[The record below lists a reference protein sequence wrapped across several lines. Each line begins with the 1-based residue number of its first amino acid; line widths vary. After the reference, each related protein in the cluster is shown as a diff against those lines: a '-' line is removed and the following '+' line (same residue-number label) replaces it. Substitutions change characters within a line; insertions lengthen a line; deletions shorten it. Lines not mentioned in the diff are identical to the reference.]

1 MTRAMEQV
9 GAGLEKIVAGSLR
22 RSPAG
27 EGPLRAWAVACGQA
41 VAARTR
47 AVAFAQGILRVEV
60 PDAGWRAEL
69 QALAPQYLAV
79 LNRYVAESVRR
90 IEFVIVGQSGGRGR
104 PPHTDMKVTE
114 KDVAYVADLGN
125 LELTEEERTR
135 MVRDLNSIL
144 GHIDSLNELDTT
156 NVPPMAQVSDR
167 YGVDQ
172 SKQGSER
179 FAYASRED
187 VLEGLRKSL
196 PHDVALENAP
206 DSDGTFFKVPKV
218 IER

>member
-1 MTRAMEQV
+1 MLYTIAEPSV
-9 GAGLEKIVAGSLR
+9 LVAGET
-22 RSPAG
+22 PA
-27 EGPLRAWAVACGQA
+27 L
-41 VAARTR
+41 T
-47 AVAFAQGILRVEV
+47 
-60 PDAGWRAEL
+60 
-69 QALAPQYLAV
+69 
-79 LNRYVAESVRR
+79 
-90 IEFVIVGQSGGRGR
+90 
-104 PPHTDMKVTE
+104 MKVTE
-114 KDVAYVADLGN
+114 KDVNYVADLAN
-125 LELTEEERTR
+125 LELSAEERAR

-144 GHIDSLNELDTT
+144 GYIDRLNELDTA

-196 PHDVALENAP
+196 PHEVALQNAP
-206 DSDGTFFKVPKV
+206 ESDGTFFKVPKV